1 MSGTECSIFGT
12 LIPWRASVAAYKLAN
27 FLMMVFLMT
36 VFARSEAPGE
46 LHVHQN

>member
-12 LIPWRASVAAYKLAN
+12 LIFWRASVATHKLAN

-46 LHVHQN
+46 LHAN

>member
-12 LIPWRASVAAYKLAN
+12 LIFWRASVATHKLAN

-36 VFARSEAPGE
+36 VFARSEASGE
-46 LHVHQN
+46 LHAN